1 MGGARPLNKPPHPF
15 FLKRESFLLCN
26 KIRRNI
32 KIYSHLLWSTVQVI
46 ERSVCPKF
54 VLFSL
59 FISLSVCP
67 KVNGQDW
74 RSNHR
79 LWARVTY
86 GHRESLIEHSV
97 PVHRHKRFFFFVL
110 NRENN
115 IQDKFG
121 FYCRAC
127 SIFSAHYRP
136 VPYTNSLS

>member
-1 MGGARPLNKPPHPF
+1 MGGMHDLSTNPPSF

-32 KIYSHLLWSTVQVI
+32 KIYSHLLWSAVQVI
-46 ERSVCPKF
+46 QVCVPSCI
-54 VLFSL
+54 VLLFPFS
-59 FISLSVCP
+59 FPCP
-67 KVNGQDW
+67 CVQ
-74 RSNHR
+74 R
-79 LWARVTY
+79 LTAKTGVQITDFWARVTY
-86 GHRESLIEHSV
+86 SHRESLIEHSV
-97 PVHRHKRFFFFVL
+97 PVYTGTQDFFL

-121 FYCRAC
+121 FYYRAC